1 VQLFV
6 ANKEQPAEITSILR
20 ANRSKLLRFL
30 KDLTTVEKGKFAAR
44 TITSPHACTQLTRIL
59 HVPRRWTNL
68 NPLLNSDDK
77 KFEADKATV
86 ISEILA
92 LVGAEK
98 Q

>member
-1 VQLFV
+1 
-6 ANKEQPAEITSILR
+6 
-20 ANRSKLLRFL
+20 
-30 KDLTTVEKGKFAAR
+30 
-44 TITSPHACTQLTRIL
+44 
-59 HVPRRWTNL
+59 L
-68 NPLLNSDDK
+68 NADDK